1 MNRDGD
7 NDVSLSDTPKQQP
20 SDAEKSMPL
29 SDKPISKDRP
39 TLPFAAD
46 ATHDPEDPLR
56 NQGYASDEKFDSSSD
71 SDAHVGDVADVQNGS
86 LRQHKLSLFSSQMK

>member
-1 MNRDGD
+1 MNRHGD
-7 NDVSLSDTPKQQP
+7 SDDTLSNTPKQQP
-20 SDAEKSMPL
+20 SDAEKLVKP
-29 SDKPISKDRP
+29 SDKPNSESISKDRP

-71 SDAHVGDVADVQNGS
+71 SDAHVGDVAYVQDARPS
-86 LRQHKLSLFSSQMK
+86 VETSSTLR